1 MNFIYRIGIG
11 SIACIAVAC
20 SKDAT
25 ESVAPVAEP
34 ETVIIGCAGAT
45 GADVDVRTEL
55 ENDGLSV
62 RWVKG
67 DEIRLWAR
75 ESGSTEFLT
84 GVQNV
89 PFRFDYYSPVWSRAG
104 FAGTIS
110 GVESMFKASK
120 YDYFAVS
127 PAPASVD
134 ETRATYMI
142 PAEQT
147 GEFDGRYDI
156 MTAEPLTAQGLQAGD
171 DNPSVNLVFKH
182 HIHLLK
188 FTIAS
193 SKWEADRPIRAVRL
207 TFPCPVV
214 GRLTVDATDSTVN
227 ELTALADDEGEGKE
241 LLIKFSEEKNVGDT
255 FYAMIA
261 PVSFGSGE
269 TETESGETGSSK
281 TIKMHII
288 GTLGE
293 TSVDLP
299 IADKDD
305 NTDKKVNPTLAA
317 GRSTLI
323 NLNVKA
329 MNPYK
334 TVTLKFN
341 VVDNDRSEFAGVGN
355 KLGVN
360 TLGER
365 VHTVRVIGAAGA
377 FSNYLEKSGKCSV
390 SKDGSTLT
398 YDDESE
404 DGDGVF
410 SLTFLSKKLNPG
422 YLWPDEELLWDDESD
437 ESVLG
442 QTLEVEYESDRALII
457 SQNGWKPVQT
467 SIPSIPEGQ
476 TESYESVNTLSVP
489 YLFEEDFSNTAG
501 LYEIGGTRSAG
512 TYKSVDLDFK
522 YFHSSGWTGASVFGN
537 HSGCIELQTESVFK
551 STYYCGRLD
560 SADILNYLKE
570 DAANKNVKVSFE
582 YKFHTDYD
590 NKYTCNLYYKS
601 TSISGPIAPYYKV
614 LDDEY
619 NDKDKDS
626 NFTTNETPLSPKS
639 YYTTV
644 SNWNLTNCT
653 KPTRLS
659 WQLAGHKTRG
669 LGNAY
674 LCLDIQN
681 VRVSLQ

>member
-25 ESVAPVAEP
+25 ETVAPVAEP

-55 ENDGLSV
+55 ENDSLSV
-62 RWVKG
+62 RWAKG

-75 ESGSTEFLT
+75 EHKEPADASPTY
-84 GVQNV
+84 VIKNV

-147 GEFDGRYDI
+147 GEYNGAWDI
-156 MTAEPLTAQGLQAGD
+156 MTAQLPDAKGLQAGD
-171 DNPSVNLVFKH
+171 DNPSINLKFEH

-188 FTIAS
+188 FKILS
-193 SKWEADRPIRAVRL
+193 SKWPEDRPIRAVRL
-207 TFPCPVV
+207 TFPRPVV
-214 GRLTVDATDSTVN
+214 GALTVDATGKTPDNLS
-227 ELTALADDEGEGKE
+227 ALADDEGEGKT
-241 LLIKFSEEKNVGDT
+241 LLIKFPEAKKVKDT

-261 PVSFGSGE
+261 ASAEPF
-269 TETESGETGSSK
+269 ESDIE
-281 TIKMHII
+281 MRII
-288 GTLGE
+288 GTTGE
-293 TSVDLP
+293 RIENISV
-299 IADKDD
+299 AGK
-305 NTDKKVNPTLAA
+305 TFAA
-317 GRSTLI
+317 GHSTPVD
-323 NLNVKA
+323 LNVKA
-329 MNPYK
+329 MNNLYK

-377 FSNYLEKSGKCSV
+377 FSNALWKSEGCSV

-410 SLTFLSKKLNPG
+410 SLTFLSKQLNPD
-422 YLWPDEELLWDDESD
+422 YLWPDELWDSSIISD
-437 ESVLG
+437 K
-442 QTLEVEYESDRALII
+442 TLEVEYESDRALIK
-457 SQNGWKPVQT
+457 SQKDWKPVQT
-467 SIPSIPEGQ
+467 KIAAFDGSD
-476 TESYESVNTLSVP
+476 ESVNTLSVP